1 MPKTKQP
8 TSQRMGRGANDEYY
22 LDYIKGSL
30 TFPRNIFHA
39 PKLKTAAALAAALP
53 DGAKVLDAGCGA
65 GIVSAGMAPRLALTG
80 VDIEEDS
87 IAYCKKARQ
96 GEFVCAPLEKLPFE
110 SNSFDLILF
119 TNAIEHL
126 ENPHPALQELT
137 RVLKPGGTLFI
148 TTENCANLFWLI
160 LEQTW
165 YRFFGGP
172 CKPYMPEVH
181 PQRYTPKLLQGH
193 LVQHLKVKK
202 MIKAMLGMELLVMAT
217 K

>member
-1 MPKTKQP
+1 MPET
-8 TSQRMGRGANDEYY
+8 TDNTQRMGRGANDEYY

-39 PKLKTAAALAAALP
+39 PKLKTAARLAVALP
-53 DGAKVLDAGCGA
+53 AGAAVLDAGCGA
-65 GIVSAGMAPRLALTG
+65 GIVSAGMGPRVKLTG
-80 VDIEEDS
+80 VDIEAES
-87 IAYCKKARQ
+87 INYCQNCRE
-96 GEFVCAPLEKLPFE
+96 GEFICSPLETLPF
-110 SNSFDLILF
+110 SDNHFDLILF

-126 ENPHPALQELT
+126 ADTHPVLKELT
-137 RVLKPGGTLFI
+137 RVLKPGGKIFI
-148 TTENCANLFWLI
+148 TTENCANIFWLF

-181 PQRYTPKLLQGH
+181 PQRFTPKSLRRDIE
-193 LVQHLKVKK
+193 QHLKIEKL
-202 MIKAMLGMELLVMAT
+202 IRAMLGMELMVIAT